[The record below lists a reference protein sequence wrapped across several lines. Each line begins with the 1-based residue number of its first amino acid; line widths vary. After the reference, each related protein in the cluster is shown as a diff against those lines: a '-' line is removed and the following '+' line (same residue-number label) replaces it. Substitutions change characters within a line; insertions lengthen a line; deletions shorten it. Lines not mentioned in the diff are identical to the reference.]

1 MVATYTETHP
11 PVLGRPGNLHN
22 GEHFCAE
29 TSGSNYLTKIGG
41 AAPSDVRYTEAVR
54 PRYVRNIANGKP
66 TKDPYV
72 RMCVNCQD
80 LYDEDMFPPKVP
92 RDEGGRWSMQNGN

>member
-41 AAPSDVRYTEAVR
+41 AAPSDVRYTEGYSAGV
-54 PRYVRNIANGKP
+54 
-66 TKDPYV
+66 
-72 RMCVNCQD
+72 
-80 LYDEDMFPPKVP
+80 
-92 RDEGGRWSMQNGN
+92 WSHFRETIL

>member
-11 PVLGRPGNLHN
+11 PVLGRP
-22 GEHFCAE
+22 
-29 TSGSNYLTKIGG
+29 GSNYLTKIGG

-72 RMCVNCQD
+72 RVCVNCQD
-80 LYDEDMFPPKVP
+80 LHDEDMFPP
-92 RDEGGRWSMQNGN
+92 EGSSRRRRKMEYAEWELTGRKSEP